1 MTVPRPS
8 TRRLDDLPDILT
20 VGDLVEYLNL
30 SRNTVYALL
39 RSGQIRAIGG
49 NGPNRFF
56 RSWRVSKKALV
67 EYLDGALGPVPQQGD
82 SL

>member
-20 VGDLVEYLNL
+20 VDDLVEYLNL
-30 SRNTVYALL
+30 GRNTVYTLL

-67 EYLDGALGPVPQQGD
+67 EYLNGTVGPAPKPPD
-82 SL
+82 SP